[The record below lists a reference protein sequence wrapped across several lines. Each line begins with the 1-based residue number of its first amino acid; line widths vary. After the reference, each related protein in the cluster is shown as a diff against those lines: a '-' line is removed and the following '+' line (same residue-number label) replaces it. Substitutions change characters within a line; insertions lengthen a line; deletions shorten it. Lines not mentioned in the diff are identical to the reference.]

1 MSINKK
7 TQENPKMQ
15 HLESNQKTINSINS
29 LNLHDEKDQWAVI
42 NIMRKSLL
50 SKFNDWVLDKGGNF
64 NTCLIK
70 IIKLC
75 LDLYTSE
82 YRKEDILSLI
92 TEYLEEDKNKKRVA

>member
-1 MSINKK
+1 MKKNKPTNLIK
-7 TQENPKMQ
+7 DYKKIIEIQERIIKAT
-15 HLESNQKTINSINS
+15 ESERKQV
-29 LNLHDEKDQWAVI
+29 HDLF
-42 NIMRKSLL
+42 MHY
-50 SKFNDWVLDKGGNF
+50 LDKSIEGWDWYARYWSEYKR
-64 NTCLIK
+64 LIK